1 MPELKATLSAARLAL
16 VDIFSILDD
25 WKTDRKMKLSQDVA
39 WAWPAP
45 LGECVGSHT
54 NLTHRLQVAH
64 LSPSPW
70 QRLNLIKHTWSCAPT
85 KAMVP
90 VITASRSSQSTLVQ
104 RIGRIKLD
112 ASFNSLSLPPL
123 APSQA
128 MHVATVKSSKACCRC
143 SDQLGSLNYAYK
155 GHTRIKVAVMCKYL
169 AFINRNLSVCRGAS
183 SARNLAQQTTCW
195 SSVMLRDHDF
205 WSFLRA
211 LCFPTK
217 SLHRTQSRIEGNIFV
232 IVIHFLH

>member
-1 MPELKATLSAARLAL
+1 MCRLTYQLDSQAASSAPQPVPLTKAKLDQAYLELCPH
-16 VDIFSILDD
+16 
-25 WKTDRKMKLSQDVA
+25 Q
-39 WAWPAP
+39 
-45 LGECVGSHT
+45 SHGT
-54 NLTHRLQVAH
+54 SNHGITIIAIH
-64 LSPSPW
+64 LSSKNW
-70 QRLNLIKHTWSCAPT
+70 QD
-85 KAMVP
+85 
-90 VITASRSSQSTLVQ
+90 
-104 RIGRIKLD
+104 KLD